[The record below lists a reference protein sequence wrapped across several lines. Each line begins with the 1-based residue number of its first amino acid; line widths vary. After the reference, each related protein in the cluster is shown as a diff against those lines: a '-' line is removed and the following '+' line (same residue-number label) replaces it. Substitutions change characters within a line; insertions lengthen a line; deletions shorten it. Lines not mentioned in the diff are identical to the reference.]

1 MSFQYILTIQHRHS
15 LPIFGW
21 CTA

>member
-15 LPIFGW
+15 FPIFGW